1 MRVILILSGIVLLI
15 LGSSTR
21 NLACDCVTLSEEESF
36 SRAESVFIGEAI
48 RRDESTSGVTFT
60 FLVKK
65 SLKGKNATEIS
76 IVGRNT
82 NCDFSFNVGWDYVV
96 YARTLDNEL
105 ISGTCFGTA
114 ALGIAAEGLRV
125 SQPPAPAPFLEYW
138 KMMVGASVFILL
150 LAGLLARRMWHRAA

>member
-1 MRVILILSGIVLLI
+1 M
-15 LGSSTR
+15 
-21 NLACDCVTLSEEESF
+21 LSEEESF
-36 SRAESVFIGEAI
+36 SRAESVFVGEAI
-48 RRDESTSGVTFT
+48 RRDQSTSGVTFT
-60 FLVKK
+60 FRVKK

-96 YARTLDNEL
+96 YARTFDNEL

-125 SQPPAPAPFLEYW
+125 SRPTAPPFLEYW
-138 KMMVGASVFILL
+138 QMMVAASVSILL
-150 LAGLLARRMWHRAA
+150 LAGLLARRVWQRAA

>member
-1 MRVILILSGIVLLI
+1 V
-15 LGSSTR
+15 
-21 NLACDCVTLSEEESF
+21 
-36 SRAESVFIGEAI
+36 GEAI

-60 FLVKK
+60 FRVKK

-82 NCDFSFNVGWDYVV
+82 NCDFSFKGWDYVV
-96 YARTLDNEL
+96 YARTFDNEL

-125 SQPPAPAPFLEYW
+125 SRPTAPAPFLEYW
-138 KMMVGASVFILL
+138 QMMVAASVFILL
-150 LAGLLARRMWHRAA
+150 LAGSLARRVWQRAA